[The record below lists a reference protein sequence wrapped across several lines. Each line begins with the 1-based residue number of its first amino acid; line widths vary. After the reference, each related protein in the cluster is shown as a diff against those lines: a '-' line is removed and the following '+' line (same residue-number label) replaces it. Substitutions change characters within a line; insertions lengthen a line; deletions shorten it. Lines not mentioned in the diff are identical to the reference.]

1 MSRERIINQTKQ
13 LLKDNLIDL
22 LEKKNL
28 ERITIKEL
36 CEKADINRTTYYKYY
51 LDQYDQLEKIED
63 EIFVDMGNYIENNSI
78 HNSKENE
85 IIIENILEYIEN
97 NQRTFKILLEKADIN
112 FQNKML
118 SFIGKKI
125 FDKEEYSTINEEI
138 VYIYT
143 AVGSFGVVSE
153 WIKGNLKI
161 NKEEL
166 VKQILKLNN
175 NKR

>member
-125 FDKEEYSTINEEI
+125 FDKEEYSTMNEEI

-161 NKEEL
+161 SKEKL
-166 VKQILKLNN
+166 LKQIIKLNN
-175 NKR
+175 SKR

>member
-22 LEKKNL
+22 LEEKNI
-28 ERITIKEL
+28 EKITIKEL
-36 CEKADINRTTYYKYY
+36 CKKADINRTTYYKYY

-63 EIFVDMGNYIENNSI
+63 EIFIDMGNYIDNNSI
-78 HNSKENE
+78 HDSRENE
-85 IIIENILEYIEN
+85 IIIKNILEYIEN

-125 FDKEEYSTINEEI
+125 FNKEEYSTIDEEI

-161 NKEEL
+161 DKEEL
-166 VKQILKLNN
+166 IKQILKLNN
-175 NKR
+175 TKR

>member
-1 MSRERIINQTKQ
+1 MSRERIINQTKK

-28 ERITIKEL
+28 EKITIKEL

-125 FDKEEYSTINEEI
+125 FDKEEYSTMNEEI

-161 NKEEL
+161 SKEKL
-166 VKQILKLNN
+166 LKQIIKLNN
-175 NKR
+175 SKR

>member
-1 MSRERIINQTKQ
+1 MSRERIINQTKK

-28 ERITIKEL
+28 EKITIKEL

-63 EIFVDMGNYIENNSI
+63 EIFIDMGNYIDNNSI
-78 HNSKENE
+78 HDSRENE
-85 IIIENILEYIEN
+85 IIIKNILEYIEN
-97 NQRTFKILLEKADIN
+97 NKRAFKILLEKADIN

-118 SFIGKKI
+118 RFIGKKI
-125 FDKEEYSTINEEI
+125 FNKEEYSTIDEEI

-153 WIKGNLKI
+153 WIKGNLEI

-166 VKQILKLNN
+166 IKQILKLNN
-175 NKR
+175 TKR

>member
-22 LEKKNL
+22 LETKSLAK
-28 ERITIKEL
+28 ITIKEL

-63 EIFVDMGNYIENNSI
+63 EIFADMGIYIEVNHI
-78 HNSKENE
+78 HNSKKN
-85 IIIENILEYIEN
+85 ENIIKNILDYIEN
-97 NQRTFKILLEKADIN
+97 NQRIFKILLEKADVN

-125 FDKEEYSTINEEI
+125 FDEEKYNTVNEEI
-138 VYIYT
+138 LYIYT
-143 AVGSFGVVSE
+143 AVGSFGIVSE
-153 WIKGNLKI
+153 WIKGNLNI
-161 NKEEL
+161 DKEEL
-166 VKQILKLNN
+166 IKQIIKLNN
-175 NKR
+175 IKR